1 MDKNVT
7 LLGTVKNTEGK
18 ELKIDIS
25 ETLSTIEAQSWAEFI
40 NNIISPLNKL
50 ETASLKVVDK
60 NVTLLGTVKNT
71 EGKEL
76 KIDISE
82 TLSTIEAQS
91 WAEFTNNIIS
101 PLNKLETASLKV
113 VDKNVTLLG
122 TVKSTEGKELTI
134 DISEALTITEAKK
147 WAEFINNIISP
158 LNKLETASLKVV
170 DKNVTLL
177 GTVKNTEGKELKI
190 DISETLNSI
199 TEAKKWAEFTNN
211 IISPLNKLETA
222 SLKVVDNQIILIAT
236 IKTTKNKMLFLQEYK
251 TKGYEITSNITA
263 FDEKIIICKNK
274 FNTFLKQEKIIFNSG
289 TSIINDLSERLIFNL
304 YETAKSCSDSK
315 INIIGHTD
323 SIGMNE
329 ANEQLSLER
338 AEAVVR
344 KLSDLGLDRNRL
356 HAIGKG
362 ESSPIAENS
371 TKEGQEK
378 NRRIEFEIL
387 GY

>member
-1 MDKNVT
+1 M
-7 LLGTVKNTEGK
+7 
-18 ELKIDIS
+18 
-25 ETLSTIEAQSWAEFI
+25 
-40 NNIISPLNKL
+40 
-50 ETASLKVVDK
+50 
-60 NVTLLGTVKNT
+60 
-71 EGKEL
+71 
-76 KIDISE
+76 
-82 TLSTIEAQS
+82 
-91 WAEFTNNIIS
+91 
-101 PLNKLETASLKV
+101 
-113 VDKNVTLLG
+113 
-122 TVKSTEGKELTI
+122 
-134 DISEALTITEAKK
+134 
-147 WAEFINNIISP
+147 
-158 LNKLETASLKVV
+158 
-170 DKNVTLL
+170 
-177 GTVKNTEGKELKI
+177 
-190 DISETLNSI
+190 
-199 TEAKKWAEFTNN
+199 
-211 IISPLNKLETA
+211 
-222 SLKVVDNQIILIAT
+222 DNQIILIAT